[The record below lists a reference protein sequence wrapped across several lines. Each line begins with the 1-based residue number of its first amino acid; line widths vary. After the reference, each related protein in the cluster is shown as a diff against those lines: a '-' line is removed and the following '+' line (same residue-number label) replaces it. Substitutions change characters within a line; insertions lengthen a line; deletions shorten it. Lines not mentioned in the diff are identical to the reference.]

1 MHLDKTDH
9 LHGNKSN
16 VNRIDLEFAVPQ
28 NFFTHDHGYAKNIN
42 SLSNYHSIEMEA
54 LKAAQVFIEL
64 EAL

>member
-1 MHLDKTDH
+1 MDKTDH

-42 SLSNYHSIEMEA
+42 SLSNYHRDGIA
-54 LKAAQVFIEL
+54 YGGTGVY
-64 EAL
+64 